1 MTHINYNL
9 KVRRKNMRCTK
20 MDCDMAQAFAGA
32 FQNVI
37 EDNKRMKDALI
48 SFQALLSGNDTL
60 SVLLDCNDNE
70 LNELINSVYKGIQ
83 KLKEKNNDKSE

>member
-1 MTHINYNL
+1 MTHINHNL
-9 KVRRKNMRCTK
+9 KMSRKNMRCTK
-20 MDCDMAQAFAGA
+20 MECDMAKAFAGA

-48 SFQALLSGNDTL
+48 SFQAMLDGNNTL
-60 SVLLDCNDNE
+60 SFLLDCNDNE

-83 KLKEKNNDKSE
+83 KLKERNQ